1 MTLGPLEYLMVA
13 FEGNRFSGEILSALR
28 DAQEKGVIRVIDL
41 ILIKKDEQGNVMAF
55 ELSELSEEEARPFG
69 FLAGGLMSIFEP
81 DDVELTATEMPNNSA
96 AGLLLIEDT
105 WAIPLKEAIIKAG
118 AVARTGGL
126 VAYEVQKAIEAEIEA
141 EAAEKNKSAAKAAE

>member
-13 FEGNRFSGEILSALR
+13 FEGNNFSGEVLAALR
-28 DAQEKGVIRVIDL
+28 DAQEKGTIRVIDL
-41 ILIKKDEQGNVMAF
+41 IVIKKDEQGNLMAL

-69 FLAGGLMSIFEP
+69 FLAVHLMSIFEP
-81 DDVELTATEMPNNSA
+81 DDVELTAAEMPNNSA
-96 AGLLLIEDT
+96 AALLLIEDT
-105 WAIPLKEAIIKAG
+105 WAIPLKEAILRAG

-141 EAAEKNKSAAKAAE
+141 EAAEKSQSAVKASE

>member
-1 MTLGPLEYLMVA
+1 MTLGPLEYLLVA
-13 FEGNRFSGEILSALR
+13 FEGNNFSGEVLAALK
-28 DAQEKGVIRVIDL
+28 DAQEKGTIRVIDL
-41 ILIKKDEQGNVMAF
+41 IVIKKDEQGNLTAL

-81 DDVELTATEMPNNSA
+81 EDVELTASQMPNNSA

-105 WAIPLKEAIIKAG
+105 WAIPLKEAILRAG

-126 VAYEVQKAIEAEIEA
+126 VAYEVQQAIEAEIEA
-141 EAAEKNKSAAKAAE
+141 DAAEKNKSAVKAAE